1 MLENFMKD
9 IAKELELENP
19 LTSEVPGVYVFP
31 LDEEIKIYIST
42 ILQGIYLE
50 STFPYSSSH
59 QEELFAR
66 FLLANLFGG
75 ETNGAVLGLTED
87 GKSVKLSQLIA
98 GSVNYKSFKEALE
111 DFVNIVDFWHEEVLT
126 YK

>member
-1 MLENFMKD
+1 MKD

-111 DFVNIVDFWHEEVLT
+111 DFVNIVDFCGNIN
-126 YK
+126 